1 MHRQGKTRYHHL
13 RQTDRTFQTS
23 AWRDHPVDS
32 DDATGPCGDMDDEL
46 ALASKQRK
54 EIIGDSLKTKVCKFW
69 ASNGCFRGDNC
80 TFLHSNSKP
89 TAYDYT
95 VKSTDEDTYLI
106 YRAFTNTCW

>member
-1 MHRQGKTRYHHL
+1 VSSSPEDGAYDIHRQGKTRYHHL

-32 DDATGPCGDMDDEL
+32 DDTTGPCGDMDDEL

-54 EIIGDSLKTKVCKFW
+54 EIIGDSCKTNF
-69 ASNGCFRGDNC
+69 F
-80 TFLHSNSKP
+80 
-89 TAYDYT
+89 YDYT